1 VEGDAEH
8 HDMLES
14 VKQLVQNRCSP
25 MVARALQ
32 HVSFPARALPGVYDE
47 GALDVI
53 SDSNNDSASGSSSS
67 SNSGDG
73 TTESGAEGPVISTRR
88 YRRARPAG
96 SVPCRL
102 AFSGSGSAVSS
113 HESSR
118 DRSASEAQLTAHAAA
133 TALDGA
139 VVNGRS
145 LIASALGIV
154 DAKTRAGDELDP
166 EDYRHDDRDSG
177 SGEASGV
184 GAAPGTS
191 ANKKTTADKAASK
204 VAVPTGCVVL
214 LYHLCAASELEDP
227 EEAEEV
233 LDNVRLLVGGALPP
247 SAAGPEHALAAALA
261 PSALAS
267 KLLGT
272 SWTPTPPPLPSTSV
286 EAAPAEA
293 PAEAPAAVNVDILWL
308 RAEKGGDPERF
319 RALLAKRDQ
328 PGAWVDKALASDAA
342 WRASVTKQQALVA
355 EANKLQKEVIGPA
368 KKTGQDCDVALK
380 RVMALKQE
388 AKALLEPAAS
398 GSGEV
403 TESSGADDDS
413 SNSNTGKPLSIA
425 TLEVHAKVC
434 LAKLGKVVVKSRV
447 GNLVELAEL
456 DEVKAEA
463 DVGSNSDAA
472 ATATNS
478 NSSDKN
484 SCNGIV
490 LPTVEGF
497 PVAIALRSS
506 VLAAYACERLDGAVL
521 AGQHLRA
528 VIADAAPP
536 IDLPPPPP
544 PKPRATAAVFV
555 PGTASG
561 GTSAGGAATVSGTP
575 GAAPGD
581 SSVETGSTGGSAGGV
596 SGKEG
601 EADGATEEVAVVLT
615 RNGKKIP
622 VKYAPTKAV
631 PKVPNAQTVREYVT
645 QQRLDPELDA
655 LCFELVEKLFQFQER
670 VRLRDPTKAKQRRR
684 LVFGLREVKR
694 GIKLG
699 QVKCVVV
706 APNIDE
712 GNFAGG
718 LDDTVNE
725 IISLGRASEEC
736 TVLFALSKK
745 KLGKALG
752 KNVRVSAVGIYS
764 MDGAYDAYKKIVKLL
779 PSLA

>member
-1 VEGDAEH
+1 VEGA
-8 HDMLES
+8 
-14 VKQLVQNRCSP
+14 
-25 MVARALQ
+25 
-32 HVSFPARALPGVYDE
+32 PA
-47 GALDVI
+47 
-53 SDSNNDSASGSSSS
+53 
-67 SNSGDG
+67 
-73 TTESGAEGPVISTRR
+73 
-88 YRRARPAG
+88 
-96 SVPCRL
+96 
-102 AFSGSGSAVSS
+102 
-113 HESSR
+113 
-118 DRSASEAQLTAHAAA
+118 
-133 TALDGA
+133 
-139 VVNGRS
+139 
-145 LIASALGIV
+145 
-154 DAKTRAGDELDP
+154 
-166 EDYRHDDRDSG
+166 
-177 SGEASGV
+177 
-184 GAAPGTS
+184 
-191 ANKKTTADKAASK
+191 
-204 VAVPTGCVVL
+204 
-214 LYHLCAASELEDP
+214 
-227 EEAEEV
+227 
-233 LDNVRLLVGGALPP
+233 
-247 SAAGPEHALAAALA
+247 
-261 PSALAS
+261 
-267 KLLGT
+267 
-272 SWTPTPPPLPSTSV
+272 

-293 PAEAPAAVNVDILWL
+293 APAEAAPAEAAPAEAAPAEAAPVEAAAVKVDILWL

>member
-1 VEGDAEH
+1 MEGDAEH